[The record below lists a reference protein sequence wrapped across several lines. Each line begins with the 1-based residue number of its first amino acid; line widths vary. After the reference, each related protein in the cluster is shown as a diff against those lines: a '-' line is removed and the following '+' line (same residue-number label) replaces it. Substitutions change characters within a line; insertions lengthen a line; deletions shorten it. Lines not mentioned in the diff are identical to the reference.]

1 VWATP
6 AILSTTLSS
15 SDTCTMVDSA
25 SVFRYLFLAKKK
37 PLGLCNNS
45 PTMQRTQIRW
55 RKQRGRTATM
65 QKICCWA
72 GWERAEGATECA
84 DRSGFSLLKWDIKL
98 SLSAHAF
105 LTLSRPLKKANAAK
119 PRRNGV
125 SVLHLILH
133 TYCNAGMVWR
143 PDCLPTWAPP
153 ALPDLGTTAPMCQ
166 RGQQNSPS
174 LPIKETLSPSR
185 GWKAETGSRH
195 RVH

>member
-1 VWATP
+1 
-6 AILSTTLSS
+6 
-15 SDTCTMVDSA
+15 MVDSA

-105 LTLSRPLKKANAAK
+105 LTFIEAVEEGKRCQTKKKWSVCFALNTAHILQRWHGVAARLPADLGANRSARPWYHCANVPTRATKLPVLAYKGNTLSEPWLES
-119 PRRNGV
+119 RNGLET
-125 SVLHLILH
+125 S
-133 TYCNAGMVWR
+133 
-143 PDCLPTWAPP
+143 
-153 ALPDLGTTAPMCQ
+153 
-166 RGQQNSPS
+166 SS
-174 LPIKETLSPSR
+174 LTDERREVRKRESER
-185 GWKAETGSRH
+185 RE
-195 RVH
+195 